1 MLLVFIVYEK
11 RSLRIYRLSSKKRG
25 EGEKECPEIRMEKE
39 GGGVHAWS
47 REGLHCPF
55 VTKCV

>member
-39 GGGVHAWS
+39 GGGVS
-47 REGLHCPF
+47 RV
-55 VTKCV
+55 VT

>member
-25 EGEKECPEIRMEKE
+25 EGEKECPEIRVEKE
-39 GGGVHAWS
+39 GGGGFTRGHVKVCIVLS
-47 REGLHCPF
+47 
-55 VTKCV
+55 